1 MNKKLVSEFLSI
13 VLGVVLMTLGFYFFL
28 LPEDL
33 VIGGVMGL
41 AVIFQTHINPT
52 IIIYILNLSLLM
64 LGLIILGKK
73 FFIRTVFGSVASPAI
88 LSIIQLFKIEETLI
102 MNQVT
107 DSKLIIAALS
117 GSILVGFG
125 LGIVFR
131 NGGTTGG
138 MDIVQNIFH
147 KKFHFPYQMIFYFT
161 DGLIVVLSF
170 IVFKNVELFIYAVAS
185 VFLTSLIVDNVSIK
199 GRASQTMFII
209 THKPDLVKKAIY
221 DTVDRGCTLIDSE
234 GGYSGNKS
242 KLIICTMNQREVNR
256 MRSELDIVDPE
267 AFTFMTD
274 TKEAVGRGFS
284 KD

>member
-1 MNKKLVSEFLSI
+1 MNKKMVQEFLNI
-13 VLGVVLMTLGFYFFL
+13 VFGVTLMTLGFYFFL

-41 AVIFQTHINPT
+41 AVVFQSQINPT
-52 IIIYILNLSLLM
+52 LMIYILNIGLLII
-64 LGLIILGKK
+64 GLLILGKS
-73 FFIRTVFGSVASPAI
+73 FFIRTVFGSIASPLI
-88 LSIIQLFKIEETLI
+88 LSIIELMNIEDTII
-102 MNQVT
+102 MNQVS

-117 GSILVGFG
+117 GSILVGLG
-125 LGIVFR
+125 LGLVFR

-138 MDIVQNIFH
+138 MDIIQNILH
-147 KKFHFPYQMIFYFT
+147 KKLHFPYQFIFYFT
-161 DGLIVVLSF
+161 DGVIVILSL
-170 IVFKNVELFIYAVAS
+170 IVFKDVELFIYAVAS

-209 THKPDLVKKAIY
+209 SKEPIKVKEAIY
-221 DTVDRGCTLIDSE
+221 KTVDRGCTLIDAE
-234 GGYSGNKS
+234 GGYSSEKS

-256 MRSELDIVDPE
+256 MRSVIDQIDPL

>member
-1 MNKKLVSEFLSI
+1 MNKKVINEFIEI
-13 VLGVVLMTLGFYFFL
+13 VIGVTLMTLGFYFFL
-28 LPEDL
+28 LPTNL

-41 AVIFQTHINPT
+41 AVIFQTEIDPT
-52 IIIYILNLSLLM
+52 ILIYILNLGLL
-64 LGLIILGKK
+64 LVGLFILGKS
-73 FFIRTVFGSVASPAI
+73 FFIKTIFGSLASPTI
-88 LSIIQLFKIEETLI
+88 LFLIEKIGIENTLI
-102 MNQVT
+102 MNQIN

-117 GSILVGFG
+117 GSLLVGFG

-138 MDIVQNIFH
+138 MDILQNIFH
-147 KKFHFPYQMIFYFT
+147 KKLHFPYQFIFYFT
-161 DGLIVVLSF
+161 DGLVIILSL
-170 IVFKNVELFIYAVAS
+170 IIFKNIELFIYAIAS
-185 VFLTSLIVDNVSIK
+185 MALMSVIIDNVSIK

-209 THKPDLVKKAIY
+209 TQKPDIVKQAIY
-221 DTVDRGCTLIDSE
+221 NTIDRGTTIIDAR
-234 GGYSGNKS
+234 GGYSNKES

-256 MRSELDIVDPE
+256 MRSVIDSIDKD